1 MEYVLLYIPVG
12 MRLRTRQLLQS
23 KDLRVVGF
31 SMNEGYLVLYP
42 TFYYSVPSA
51 KGESVVCVSDA
62 LLEIL
67 QLLPKEA
74 LITYLSEYKH
84 ERVL

>member
-1 MEYVLLYIPVG
+1 MERALLYVPIG

-23 KDLRVVGF
+23 KDLRAGGF
-31 SMNEGYLVLYP
+31 SMNEGYIVLNP
-42 TFYYSVPSA
+42 TSYHSVASA
-51 KGESVVCVSDA
+51 KGERVVFVSST

-67 QLLPKEA
+67 QVLPREA
-74 LITYLSEYKH
+74 LITYLSGCKH